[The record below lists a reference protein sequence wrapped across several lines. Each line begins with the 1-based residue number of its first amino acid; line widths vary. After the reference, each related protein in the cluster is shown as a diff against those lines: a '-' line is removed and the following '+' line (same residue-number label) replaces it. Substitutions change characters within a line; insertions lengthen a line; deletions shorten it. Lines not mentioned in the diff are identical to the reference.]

1 MEQTGPLDLL
11 PLPAMYLLTS
21 LFALMAVEAG
31 FRLAKRRLR
40 RELYEKEASVGAM
53 IGATMGQA
61 AFLLAFTFGLAASRF
76 DARKAFVVDEANAI
90 GTTYYRAALLSEPQS
105 SQIRRLLREYV
116 RVRLQLVHPER
127 VEQALQRSD
136 ELHASLWSQAVAAVD
151 HDHDRGPIVALFIGS
166 LNEMMDLHTKRLE
179 LGLRNRLPAS
189 IWMALY
195 AVAVVAMFGVG
206 YHAGVTGT
214 RRSPM
219 TFVLVLTF
227 AAVIVLIADLD
238 RPYQGLLQVSQ
249 EAILDLE
256 RAIGP

>member
-11 PLPAMYLLTS
+11 PLPAMYVLTS
-21 LFALMAVEAG
+21 LLALLAVEAG
-31 FRLAKRRLR
+31 FRLAKRRLH

-53 IGATMGQA
+53 VGATMGLA

-90 GTTYYRAALLSEPQS
+90 GTTYYRATLLSEPQG

-116 RVRLQLVHPER
+116 RVRLQLVYPER

-136 ELHASLWSQAVAAVD
+136 ELHASLWSQALAAVE
-151 HDHDRGPIVALFIGS
+151 HDRGPIAALFIGS

-179 LGLRNRLPAS
+179 LGIRNRLPAS
-189 IWMALY
+189 IWMALF
-195 AVAVVAMFGVG
+195 AVAVVTMFGVG

-227 AAVIVLIADLD
+227 SAVIVLIADLD

-249 EAILDLE
+249 EAILDVE